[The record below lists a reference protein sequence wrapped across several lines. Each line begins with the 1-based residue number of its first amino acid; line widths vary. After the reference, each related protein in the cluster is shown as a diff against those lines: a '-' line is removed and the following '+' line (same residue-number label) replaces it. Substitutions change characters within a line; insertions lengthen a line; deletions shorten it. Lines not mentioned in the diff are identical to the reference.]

1 MALTDEDRRR
11 IREDELV
18 REGVRRH
25 VREQA
30 RRVRSPKRVILPVLL
45 YLALALAFF
54 LIVVV
59 ADAPGWSEHLI
70 SVMAFVSAA
79 VLAWALFW

>member
-1 MALTDEDRRR
+1 MALTDENHRP

-18 REGVRRH
+18 RESVRRH

-30 RRVRSPKRVILPVLL
+30 RRVRSPKRIRLPVLV
-45 YLALALAFF
+45 YLALALSFFF
-54 LIVVV
+54 LVVV

-70 SVMAFVSAA
+70 SVIAFVSVA
-79 VLAWALFW
+79 VLA